1 MSLPLSTK
9 MHLTRKALLRH
20 AMNNG
25 KPETRL
31 MVDVIVQ
38 AVSDSLKKCHS
49 GSHTKGDRIEANR
62 FFEDGRMESICD
74 LIGLNFEYAQEV
86 VKKIRRA

>member
-1 MSLPLSTK
+1 MTLALSTK

-31 MVDVIVQ
+31 MVEVIVQ

-62 FFEDGRMESICD
+62 FFEDGRMELICD
-74 LIGLNFEYAQEV
+74 RIGLPFEYARDV
-86 VKKIRRA
+86 VERVRGA

>member
-1 MSLPLSTK
+1 MTLALSTK

-31 MVDVIVQ
+31 MVDVIAQ

-62 FFEDGRMESICD
+62 FFEDGRLELVCD
-74 LIGLNFEYAQEV
+74 LVGLNFEYAQEV